1 MLLLDAGNTRLKW
14 AFVQAGRWLRE
25 GTLEIGALASLP
37 QAFADLPEPARI
49 LASNVAGEAAAAHI
63 RAACA
68 RWQSKVEFVRA
79 ASVQCGVRNA
89 YRAPEQLG
97 SDRWAA
103 LIAAWDRQ
111 HDACLV
117 VNCGTAT
124 TVDALSADGEFLGG
138 LILPGLAMM
147 RQALVAGTA
156 QLGAALGAWEAFPRD
171 TANAMY
177 SGAIKA
183 TVGAI
188 VQQHAL
194 LRAPQAMCLL
204 GGGAA
209 DLIAPHLGVPL
220 VRVDAMVL
228 RGLELIGQETG
239 GNRD

>member
-14 AFVQAGRWLRE
+14 AFVQAGRWLRR
-25 GTLEIGALASLP
+25 GTVESARLDSLSEAL
-37 QAFADLPEPARI
+37 ADLPEPARI
-49 LASNVAGEAAAAHI
+49 LACNVAGQAAAEQI

-68 RWQSKVEFVRA
+68 RWKSKVEFVRA
-79 ASVQCGVRNA
+79 APAQCGVRNT

-103 LIAAWDRQ
+103 LIAAWERQ

-124 TVDALSADGEFLGG
+124 TVDALSAAGEFLGG
-138 LILPGLAMM
+138 LILPGLNMM
-147 RQALVAGTA
+147 HDALVAGTA
-156 QLGAALGAWEAFPRD
+156 QLNAAPGAWEAFPRD
-171 TANAMY
+171 TANAIY

-188 VQQHAL
+188 LQQHAL

-209 DLIAPHLGVPL
+209 DLIAPHLGIPL

-228 RGLELIGQETG
+228 RGLELIGQDAG